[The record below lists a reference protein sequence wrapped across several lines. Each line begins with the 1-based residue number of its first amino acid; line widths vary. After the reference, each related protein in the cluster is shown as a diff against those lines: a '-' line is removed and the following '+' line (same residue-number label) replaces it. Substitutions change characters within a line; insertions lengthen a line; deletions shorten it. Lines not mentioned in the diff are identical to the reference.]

1 MSSLE
6 KGEEVTRS
14 KDTLANSSLP
24 MAERKYH
31 SVVTKPLAKRKGSAV
46 AKDTPCSEAVDSS
59 SKDSSVTES
68 LDKKPVDKKSYLRIR
83 TKYTSGMELL
93 MRDKETALDHVFEI
107 NVKAEPMN
115 MKDLIKYVGETL
127 VLDGKQSAFS
137 REESICPGIMVII
150 NECDWE
156 VMDELEY
163 VLQDN
168 DVVEF
173 ISTLHGG

>member
-6 KGEEVTRS
+6 KGEEIPQS
-14 KDTLANSSLP
+14 KDTLTNGSLS

-46 AKDTPCSEAVDSS
+46 AKDAASSETVDSS
-59 SKDSSVTES
+59 SKDSGVTES
-68 LDKKPVDKKSYLRIR
+68 LDKESVDKKSYLRIR

-93 MRDKETALDHVFEI
+93 IRDKETALDHVFEI
-107 NVKAEPMN
+107 NVKTEPMN

-156 VMDELEY
+156 VMDDLEY
-163 VLQDN
+163 VLQDG

>member
-6 KGEEVTRS
+6 KGEKVTQS
-14 KDTLANSSLP
+14 KDAVTNDSLP
-24 MAERKYH
+24 VVERKYH
-31 SVVTKPLAKRKGSAV
+31 SVVTKPLAKKKGSAV
-46 AKDTPCSEAVDSS
+46 AKDTTNSETVDS
-59 SKDSSVTES
+59 KNEDSGVIE
-68 LDKKPVDKKSYLRIR
+68 PVDEKAMDKKSYLHIR

-93 MRDKETALDHVFEI
+93 IQNKETALDHVFEI

-115 MKDLIKYVGETL
+115 MKDLIKYVGETQ

-137 REESICPGIMVII
+137 REETICPGIMVII